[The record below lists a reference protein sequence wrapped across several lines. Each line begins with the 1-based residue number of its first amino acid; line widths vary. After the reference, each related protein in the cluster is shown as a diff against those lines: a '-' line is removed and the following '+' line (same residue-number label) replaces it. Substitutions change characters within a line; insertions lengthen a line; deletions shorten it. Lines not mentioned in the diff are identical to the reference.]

1 MHNQNRS
8 STLEDL
14 NADNFAGVSTS
25 VVRISQRSQ
34 LAFSYID
41 SRTACSST
49 HNMTAISNSQAAGKG
64 ISRIIVPGLRI
75 RTNNFSDVPFS
86 HAKAQIMASSDWRRR
101 GLGVSLDDGESDSP
115 SASRKTRDSRTSIDT
130 ESPTQFAV
138 ELEPMPA
145 GVVRYRPREDQASWD
160 KVFSAPGPISR
171 ASSSTMSS
179 HFVPETIMVRIKDA
193 RPMTTNINGEEIIL
207 PNSCTF
213 DLVSTGSEDSSG
225 SDSPFNTTAGV
236 LRRAINPSVF
246 RRKSSRSL
254 LDPDVPHDIQD
265 MLCCQRANEG
275 ATRTARHLS
284 AADDGPRQNA
294 DSYSRRKSSDYTG
307 DEDQSGRTHHPT
319 SQVALGR
326 QDDGRFQALLGR
338 LRKIPSGDSEPE
350 NWVYDIQAKDPAIVA
365 AKVKAVVALREN
377 AASEASESGQ
387 DSLPAVKYTRSGWSR
402 ARPDSSHDSGYSTGS
417 ASKASTGSPPVAPI
431 TVPPLASSGGDENRP
446 PLESA
451 TSRRLNPAA
460 AEFRSTYDKNALQ
473 KASPRKLSRAPLSN
487 LFPQAAQASP
497 AVTPNELCAEN
508 EAPGTSQLRNTIA
521 GQYQPLEL
529 NDAVSQRLYPSD
541 GTYASVDRLTC
552 LPTVPAT
559 GVTAGGSYSGTL
571 ELPFSQTI
579 PSLPSIFASNMS
591 TMSGLPLGTY
601 SRATLVPLPVA
612 AGPAHMTT
620 SSGFG
625 TFPGAILQHALP
637 MMAPRVSGIA
647 GSDMASFTP
656 PILPVPVAC
665 PPPLF
670 GADRKINRPNFPV
683 TQKPRDHDPVKQQQY
698 EAYLEWRKANEPGY
712 HMRCKLRQAARV
724 VRQNQNQQQ
733 SLDSRHNNPA

>member
-1 MHNQNRS
+1 MHNQNS
-8 STLEDL
+8 SPTPEDL
-14 NADNFAGVSTS
+14 DADNFSGVSTS
-25 VVRISQRSQ
+25 VFRLPRRSQ
-34 LAFSYID
+34 LTFSYID
-41 SRTACSST
+41 SRTAHSSA

-64 ISRIIVPGLRI
+64 ISRIRVPGLRI
-75 RTNNFSDVPFS
+75 RTNNFSDVPSS

-101 GLGVSLDDGESDSP
+101 VLGASLDDGEPVSP

-130 ESPTQFAV
+130 ESPTQFAI
-138 ELEPMPA
+138 ELEPMSA

-179 HFVPETIMVRIKDA
+179 HSFQETILVRIKDA
-193 RPMTTNINGEEIIL
+193 RPMTTSINGEEIVL

-225 SDSPFNTTAGV
+225 SDSPFNVTAGV

-275 ATRTARHLS
+275 ATRTARHPS
-284 AADDGPRQNA
+284 AADDGPRPNA
-294 DSYSRRKSSDYTG
+294 DSYSRQRSSDYTG

-319 SQVALGR
+319 SQVAPGR

-377 AASEASESGQ
+377 AASEAGESGQ
-387 DSLPAVKYTRSGWSR
+387 DSHPAVKYARSGWSR

-417 ASKASTGSPPVAPI
+417 ASKASTGSPPGASI
-431 TVPPLASSGGDENRP
+431 TGPPLASSGGDENRP

-460 AEFRSTYDKNALQ
+460 AEFRSTYDKKALQ
-473 KASPRKLSRAPLSN
+473 KVSPRKLSRAPLSN
-487 LFPQAAQASP
+487 LFPQASLAIN
-497 AVTPNELCAEN
+497 PNEPCAEN
-508 EAPGTSQLRNTIA
+508 EAPGTTQLRNTIA
-521 GQYQPLEL
+521 GQYQPLGL
-529 NDAVSQRLYPSD
+529 ND
-541 GTYASVDRLTC
+541 
-552 LPTVPAT
+552 
-559 GVTAGGSYSGTL
+559 GVTAGGSCSGTL
-571 ELPFSQTI
+571 ELPFSQPI

-591 TMSGLPLGTY
+591 TMPGLPLGTY

-637 MMAPRVSGIA
+637 IMAPRVSGIS